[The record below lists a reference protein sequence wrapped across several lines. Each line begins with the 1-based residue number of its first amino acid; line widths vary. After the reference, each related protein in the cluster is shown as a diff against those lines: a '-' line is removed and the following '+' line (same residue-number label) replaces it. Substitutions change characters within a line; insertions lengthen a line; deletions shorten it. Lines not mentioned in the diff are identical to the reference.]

1 MDGSSSIITASIA
14 GSESMHACL
23 VRAAGGVTDLRT
35 VEAGDGLE
43 DLALAFGAGGVHH
56 EHRHLR
62 HGWCMQPLQDN
73 LRAGL
78 AGLAR

>member
-1 MDGSSSIITASIA
+1 
-14 GSESMHACL
+14 MHACL

-62 HGWCMQPLQDN
+62 HGWRSLC
-73 LRAGL
+73 RTTFERVWL
-78 AGLAR
+78 ASHDECRRRRGVCCPA